1 MIMKWLGLNDLAETV
16 ADMASYTSQLPAA
29 EEINKL
35 LERVEELESQ
45 VAALEVQIEGMEEPD
60 MSDYVREDEV
70 EDRIETYCND
80 NEIPCGDWLSSELQ
94 DKVQEA
100 VEEMKEKIK
109 EEIKLSLKKKKPKP
123 KIEKQ

>member
-1 MIMKWLGLNDLAETV
+1 MKEMIIKWLGLNVLAETV
-16 ADMASYTSQLPAA
+16 ADMASYTSQLPSA

-35 LERVEELESQ
+35 LERVKELEEK
-45 VAALEVQIEGMEEPD
+45 VNDLEEPD
-60 MSDYVREDEV
+60 LSDYVREDEV

-100 VEEMKEKIK
+100 VNEMKEKIK